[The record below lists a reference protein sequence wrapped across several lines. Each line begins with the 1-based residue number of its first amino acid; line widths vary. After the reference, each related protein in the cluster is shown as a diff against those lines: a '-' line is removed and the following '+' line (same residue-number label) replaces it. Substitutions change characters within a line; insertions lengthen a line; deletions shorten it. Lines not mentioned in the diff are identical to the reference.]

1 MQYPGMNEMPKLG
14 SIFKKLIDGN
24 PQEEECA

>member
-14 SIFKKLIDGN
+14 SILKKLIDQN
-24 PQEEECA
+24 PQEEKCA